1 MTLPTNGEK
10 ITAAFV
16 QQYHQSY
23 EIEAQQKESR
33 LQMSVRDLGG
43 VTGSSFTINDMGAV
57 EMQPS
62 GERYGDTA
70 WTIPDSG
77 TRVAYM
83 TDYDLFLPIDP
94 RDLPKLVANP
104 SDPYQQQLL
113 SSEKRKRDDIIYTA
127 LGADIMRKTSEGGA
141 LTATALPIGQK
152 IAADGTGLTLAKI
165 IAAKS
170 LFRKNEC
177 DEHNGETL
185 WMIYDSNALRQLM
198 SDPNLTTADRMAGK
212 ALQQGSM
219 AGEWMGFKWIPYEKL
234 ASPAASTRTTFAY
247 CGSAIH
253 FGRVPVSDFGID
265 IRPDK
270 KRVRQV
276 GGIVSYGAGR
286 ANEKKVVQIDFMTNV

>member
-1 MTLPTNGEK
+1 MALPTNGEK

-83 TDYDLFLPIDP
+83 ADYDLFLPIDP

-141 LTATALPIGQK
+141 LTATALPAGQK